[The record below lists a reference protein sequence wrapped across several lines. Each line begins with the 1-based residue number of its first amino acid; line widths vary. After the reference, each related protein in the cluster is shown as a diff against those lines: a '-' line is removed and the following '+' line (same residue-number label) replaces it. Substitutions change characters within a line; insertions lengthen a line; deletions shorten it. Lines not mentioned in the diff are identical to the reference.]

1 MSLPHDGP
9 PRQRGFTARGC
20 YAARYEANRHAGGG
34 SHPFYSAGREGGPAL
49 PGRLWR
55 GMAGGLP
62 PEKVFHS
69 VPSCS
74 VSYLRLGPSGYR
86 FGALPRHKWTQMR
99 RFWNRE
105 WDGPSGGAE
114 VVANARLHMEGMLA
128 RTFVIVK
135 CWVTSPNA
143 TCRRVEASCMSRP
156 PAPKRIRG
164 GHPHTPG
171 EGLGPSAL
179 PGGRGRNHS
188 ASGH

>member
-1 MSLPHDGP
+1 MTVRPGNADLPLADVMLRDMRRIGMP
-9 PRQRGFTARGC
+9 
-20 YAARYEANRHAGGG
+20 AAAPIPSTRRDTKGDRRFRAAFGGVWLG
-34 SHPFYSAGREGGPAL
+34 AYCR
-49 PGRLWR
+49 
-55 GMAGGLP
+55 
-62 PEKVFHS
+62 KS
-69 VPSCS
+69 VPFCS
-74 VSYLRLGPSGYR
+74 ILFR
-86 FGALPRHKWTQMR
+86 FLSEAWAIRVQIWNASEAQMDA
-99 RFWNRE
+99 NETLLERE
-105 WDGPSGGAE
+105 WDGRPAGAE

-128 RTFVIVK
+128 RAFVIVK

>member
-1 MSLPHDGP
+1 MLAIDTS
-9 PRQRGFTARGC
+9 
-20 YAARYEANRHAGGG
+20 EA
-34 SHPFYSAGREGGPAL
+34 
-49 PGRLWR
+49 
-55 GMAGGLP
+55 
-62 PEKVFHS
+62 
-69 VPSCS
+69 
-74 VSYLRLGPSGYR
+74 
-86 FGALPRHKWTQMR
+86 QMDA
-99 RFWNRE
+99 NETLLERE
-105 WDGPSGGAE
+105 WDGRPAGAE

-128 RTFVIVK
+128 RAFVIVK

-188 ASGH
+188 ASEH